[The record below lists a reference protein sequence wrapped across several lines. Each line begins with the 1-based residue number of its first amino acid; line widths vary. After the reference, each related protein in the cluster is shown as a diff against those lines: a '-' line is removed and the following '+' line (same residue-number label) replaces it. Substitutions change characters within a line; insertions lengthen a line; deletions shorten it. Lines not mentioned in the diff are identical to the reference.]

1 MILQERSAHV
11 NINRTVVVDTL
22 EQMCDLMCG
31 DAEQD
36 NEEHDRCLRCGRK
49 LKNPDARLLG
59 YGTICY
65 NKIRTDSTKKALF

>member
-1 MILQERSAHV
+1 M

-22 EQMCDLMCG
+22 EQMCG
-31 DAEQD
+31 GIEQD

-49 LKNPDARLLG
+49 LKNPDARAIG
-59 YGTICY
+59 YGTVCY